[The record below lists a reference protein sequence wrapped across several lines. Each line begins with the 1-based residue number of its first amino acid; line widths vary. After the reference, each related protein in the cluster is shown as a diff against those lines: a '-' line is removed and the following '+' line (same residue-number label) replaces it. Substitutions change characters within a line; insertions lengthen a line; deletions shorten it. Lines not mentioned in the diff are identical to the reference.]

1 MGNAEWFDQLLAK
14 EGADATWRPDFA
26 PLVLE
31 KAKDSICWDV
41 EGNAFIDLCAGFGSL
56 PLGHNNDDVQARL
69 SHGENYIVQGLGDV
83 YPSRFKIQLINKIHE
98 LLPSYLS
105 RTALA
110 VTGSQAVEF
119 AMKTAMLASG
129 GEGFICF
136 SGAYHGLDLACLNL
150 VGREEFRNPFRS
162 WLNEDKIKRLPFLCD
177 PSLVSHAL
185 KEFRKEGISPA
196 GLIVEP
202 IQGRGG
208 QNLAPTDWL
217 EALRK
222 VCNEENCVLIF
233 DEIFTGLGRSG
244 QLSFASQVQCD
255 LLCLGKALGGGMPLS
270 ACVGTEA
277 VMSAWPENQGE
288 SLFTGTYFG
297 HPYACRVGL
306 ATLEV
311 MVEKNTVEYAQVL
324 GEKAITDMQQKLA
337 KSPHVKGVR
346 GSGLMLAIELTN
358 YAQVPILVK
367 NLKNRGVILIPCGL
381 KGECL
386 SLTPPLNISEDI
398 LFKALAII
406 YDEIRLLE

>member
-1 MGNAEWFDQLLAK
+1 MRNFQWFKQLLEK
-14 EGADATWRPDFA
+14 EGPDATWRPDFD

-41 EGNAFIDLCAGFGSL
+41 EGNSYIDLCAGFGSL
-56 PLGHNNDDVQARL
+56 PLGHNNDDVKARL
-69 SHGENYIVQGLGDV
+69 SQDENYIVQGLGDV

-119 AMKTAMLASG
+119 SMKTAMLASG

-136 SGAYHGLDLACLNL
+136 DGAYHGLDLACLNL
-150 VGREEFRNPFRS
+150 VGREEFRQPFQS
-162 WLNEDKIKRLPFLCD
+162 WLNETKIKRLPFQCD
-177 PSLVSHAL
+177 VEFVRRAL
-185 KEFRKEGISPA
+185 KEFRKEGIIPA

-208 QNLAPTDWL
+208 QKLASKEWL
-217 EALRK
+217 QALRQ
-222 VCNEENCVLIF
+222 VCLEEKCLLIF

-244 QLSFASQVQCD
+244 LLSFAEQVPCD

-311 MVEKNTVEYAQVL
+311 MVEKNTVNYAQNL
-324 GEKAITDMQQKLA
+324 GEKALLDLQQKLA
-337 KSPHVKGVR
+337 GNSHVRAVR
-346 GSGLMLAIELTN
+346 GSGLMLAIEFVS
-358 YAQVPILVK
+358 YAQVAILIRK
-367 NLKNRGVILIPCGL
+367 LKSRGVILIPCGL

-386 SLTPPLNISEDI
+386 SLTPPLNISEKI
-398 LFKALAII
+398 LFEALAII